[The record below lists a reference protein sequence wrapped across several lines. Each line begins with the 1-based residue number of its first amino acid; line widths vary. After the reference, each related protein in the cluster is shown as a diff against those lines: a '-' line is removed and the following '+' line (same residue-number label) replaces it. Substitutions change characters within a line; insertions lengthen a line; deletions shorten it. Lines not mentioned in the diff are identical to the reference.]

1 MLLTSLV
8 VLPMAWLVSFF
19 ISFDIIL
26 TNALIYKQL
35 DIILIIY
42 LIGALFEIGDRF
54 YIGIK
59 KNKLVSIIR
68 DKDDRH

>member
-19 ISFDIIL
+19 ISFDISS
-26 TNALIYKQL
+26 TNALIYKKL